1 MLRSLRPHSR
11 SWTDGQ
17 PAGPGRAVRVR
28 TPDSGCGP
36 AGCGGSLCF
45 PLFVCASAALLTGIS
60 PGHLDSTTT
69 RVAPGV
75 VGRHHQAP
83 HPPSTIVEA
92 TCGARCLSQLRESP
106 AQPAVVSANCQPPAA
121 RGGARRCRG
130 GDGLRRGRPAPS
142 GDGIFSVARSAS
154 QLSGAHGGIASSLL
168 QAVSGRHPSHALGLG
183 CQRGGRPET
192 LRS

>member
-92 TCGARCLSQLRESP
+92 TCGARCLSQLRESRVGELSASCRPRRRKAVPRRRWVAAGP
-106 AQPAVVSANCQPPAA
+106 A
-121 RGGARRCRG
+121 
-130 GDGLRRGRPAPS
+130 
-142 GDGIFSVARSAS
+142 GDGIFSVTRSAP

-168 QAVSGRHPSHALGLG
+168 QAVSGRHPSHAVAAQKL
-183 CQRGGRPET
+183 
-192 LRS
+192 